1 MKVQRKEKQQSLY
14 FIWIR
19 SLTLNLVFNISE
31 FWIIA
36 LEIVIFFSKSEILP
50 YINRTYFFY
59 VFKISGNQRTVRL
72 RDGYWNG
79 TSNVS
84 NFVPPADSLDNI
96 YYLIVEV
103 FRKFNLFRLRV

>member
-1 MKVQRKEKQQSLY
+1 ME
-14 FIWIR
+14 
-19 SLTLNLVFNISE
+19 
-31 FWIIA
+31 
-36 LEIVIFFSKSEILP
+36 
-50 YINRTYFFY
+50 
-59 VFKISGNQRTVRL
+59 RL

-96 YYLIVEV
+96 YYRIVEV